1 MTRARA
7 GDFNPGAVRHLSRL
21 AGVAL
26 AATTVALALAAA
38 GCGGSESPSGS
49 IRLLVFGDPPEIN
62 AYKTMIEAFSEQEP
76 DIDVQLIEASDRDDL
91 IARLSTSLA
100 GGSPPDLFLMNYR
113 FYGQYAAR
121 DVLEP
126 LEGYVEDSD
135 EFSAED
141 FYPESLDAFRWNGTI
156 TCLPQNISS
165 LVVYYNRDLFERF
178 GVPEPTD
185 DMSWSQFVY
194 RAQQMTRDAQG
205 AVVRGAD
212 PDLPQA
218 NTAPAAIYGLGV
230 EPTIIRFAPFVWS
243 NRGELVDDDE
253 HPTRFTLDT
262 EASKSALQQFF
273 ELRTVHGVVP
283 PDVEVEAEDDETRFL
298 NGRMAMFL
306 ESRRLVPA
314 LREAAEFD
322 WDVAALPTLQD
333 EASILHSDAYCM
345 TKASKEKDA
354 AWRFVEYAL
363 GPEGATVIAETGRTV
378 PSLREVA
385 ESDAFLDPSQKPAN
399 SRVWLDAI
407 PTIQHVPT
415 VSTWPEIEDA
425 AEPIIENGMY
435 RAQPVDEVVEEVDEA
450 TRPLFARAEA
460 G

>member
-1 MTRARA
+1 MRWL
-7 GDFNPGAVRHLSRL
+7 GEPVGLV
-21 AGVAL
+21 
-26 AATTVALALAAA
+26 
-38 GCGGSESPSGS
+38 
-49 IRLLVFGDPPEIN
+49 RLLVFGDPPEIN
-62 AYKTMIEAFSEQEP
+62 AYKTMIEAFSEKEP

-253 HPTRFTLDT
+253 HPTRFTLDS

-363 GPEGATVIAETGRTV
+363 GPEGATVIAKTGRTV